1 MRSPDEIWYENITD
15 VMEQTI
21 LLVMIFGRWLMPKG
35 KLSRDELSQLL
46 LINMASA
53 ADIIEFFDIINIH
66 AVSYDGK
73 MITYVLV
80 LWSWSLLQ
88 FPLHTAVAFNKLIS
102 GDEPQ
107 PDRPLTI
114 TRLSSLPAYIVK
126 RMSLNIYEKEL
137 EASEGGNPK
146 PDLGEFASIMVGLL
160 LQDGPYLTMRLFIIS
175 YYKTFGYMIVFLT
188 VKNGLF
194 LILEV
199 YRLCVLFCRC
209 KDSPEHDPS
218 PDSQVSIQS
227 RFRNIQIAIPESFL
241 SGKILPK
248 HDFEGKTNDGGPNN
262 NKDMD
267 HEKD

>member
-1 MRSPDEIWYENITD
+1 
-15 VMEQTI
+15 
-21 LLVMIFGRWLMPKG
+21 MPKG

-66 AVSYDGK
+66 AVSYDSK

-88 FPLHTAVAFNKLIS
+88 FPLNTAVAFNKLIS
-102 GDEPQ
+102 GDEPK
-107 PDRPLTI
+107 PDQPLTI

-126 RMSLNIYEKEL
+126 RMSSNIYAEKEF
-137 EASEGGNPK
+137 EAAAEGNLK

-188 VKNGLF
+188 VKNSLF

-199 YRLCVLFCRC
+199 YRLCVLFCHC
-209 KDSPEHDPS
+209 KDSSEYDPS

-227 RFRNIQIAIPESFL
+227 RFRNIQIAIPQSFL
-241 SGKILPK
+241 NAKILPK
-248 HDFEGKTNDGGPNN
+248 HDFEGKTSDGGPKND
-262 NKDMD
+262 KGMD
-267 HEKD
+267 HEKN